1 MSNQHQNKSL
11 KKNMLRLYVIS
22 DYISAVIAWIIFWF
36 YRQTVLH
43 EVLPEVYP
51 VNRDF
56 FVRDYYLAFLIIPI
70 SWLILYLFSGTYFDL
85 YKKSRLQEAYL
96 TFLSSLI
103 GSLIIGMIA
112 FANDTDQFMYF
123 FKVTSWYFLVHISI
137 TLFTRLLILT
147 RVKKQ
152 LIQGRVQYP
161 TLVVG
166 SNGEIS
172 EVFKEL
178 TAQNPQP
185 GTQLIGY
192 INIENEALPDEL
204 DFPFLGSLDKLEHI
218 IAKDNVDTVVLAIH
232 SNSHKLL
239 EEIMI
244 RLSYSGVTVK
254 ALPDLYDLISGS
266 VRTRNILAPVL
277 ITINPQLLPD
287 WQKVFKRAIDIFASS
302 VAILMLSPLYLFAAL
317 KVRLSSPGPIFY
329 KQERIGLHGK
339 PFNIYKF
346 RSMFIDAEKHGPLL
360 SSDDDPRI
368 TKWGRIMRKWR
379 IDEIPQFL
387 NILRGDMSL
396 VGPRPE
402 RKHFID
408 QIVETHPHYK
418 LLHQVKPGLTSW
430 GMVQYG
436 YAESIEE
443 MTERMKYDLLYIENC
458 SLLMDV
464 KIMIYTVRVILQ
476 GRGK

>member
-1 MSNQHQNKSL
+1 MPNQPQNKPL
-11 KKNMLRLYVIS
+11 KKTMLRLYAVS
-22 DYISAVIAWIIFWF
+22 DYLSAVIAWIIFWF

-43 EVLPEVYP
+43 EVLPEIYP
-51 VNRDF
+51 ANRDF

-85 YKKSRLQEAYL
+85 YKKSRLQETFL
-96 TFLSSLI
+96 TFVSGLL

-112 FANDTDQFMYF
+112 FANDTDQFIYF
-123 FKVTSWYFLVHISI
+123 FKITSWYFLVHISI
-137 TLFTRLLILT
+137 TLLTRLIILS
-147 RVKKQ
+147 RVKKH

-166 SNGEIS
+166 SNGEIT

-185 GTQLIGY
+185 ETQLIGY
-192 INIENEALPDEL
+192 INIENEALQEDL
-204 DFPFLGSLDKLEHI
+204 AFPFLGSLEELETVIQNHE
-218 IAKDNVDTVVLAIH
+218 VDTVVLAIH

-302 VAILMLSPLYLFAAL
+302 VAILILSPLYLFAAL

-339 PFNIYKF
+339 PFYIYKF

-379 IDEIPQFL
+379 IDEIPQFF

-408 QIVETHPHYK
+408 QIIVTHPHYK

>member
-1 MSNQHQNKSL
+1 MPNQLQKKSL
-11 KKNMLRLYVIS
+11 KKNMLRLYVVS

-51 VNRDF
+51 ANRDF

-85 YKKSRLQEAYL
+85 YKKSRLQETYL
-96 TFLSSLI
+96 TFLNSLI
-103 GSLIIGMIA
+103 GSLIVGMIA

-123 FKVTSWYFLVHISI
+123 FKVTSWYFLVHVSI
-137 TLFTRLLILT
+137 TLLTRLTILS
-147 RVKKQ
+147 RVKKH
-152 LIQGRVQYP
+152 LVQGRVKYP
-161 TLVVG
+161 TLIVG
-166 SNGEIS
+166 SNGEIVQ
-172 EVFKEL
+172 VFKEL
-178 TAQNPQP
+178 TSQNPQP
-185 GTQLIGY
+185 GTALIGY
-192 INIENEALPDEL
+192 INIEDKPLQEDIPLS
-204 DFPFLGSLDKLEHI
+204 FLGSLGSLDEVI
-218 IAKDNVDTVVLAIH
+218 EAKQIDTVVLAIH
-232 SNSHKLL
+232 SDSHKLL

-244 RLSYSGVTVK
+244 RLSYSSVTVK

-287 WQKVFKRAIDIFASS
+287 WQKVSKRAIDILASS
-302 VAILMLSPLYLFAAL
+302 LAILILSPLYLFAAI

-339 PFNIYKF
+339 PFKIYKF

-360 SSDDDPRI
+360 SSDNDPRI

-379 IDEIPQFL
+379 IDEIPQFF

-402 RKHFID
+402 RKYFID

-443 MTERMKYDLLYIENC
+443 MAERMKYDLLYIENC
-458 SLLMDV
+458 SLLMDA